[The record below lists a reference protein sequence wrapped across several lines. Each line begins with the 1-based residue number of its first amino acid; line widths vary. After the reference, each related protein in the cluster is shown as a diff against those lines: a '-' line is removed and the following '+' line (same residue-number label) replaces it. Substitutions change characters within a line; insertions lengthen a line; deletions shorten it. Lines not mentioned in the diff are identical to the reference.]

1 MEVRLTSITLC
12 QKSVSISCKNLRA
25 TRDPVLFY
33 EYIKEIVGLVTLT
46 KATIEKYKRTPRKF
60 PTSLLT
66 FSAD

>member
-1 MEVRLTSITLC
+1 
-12 QKSVSISCKNLRA
+12 
-25 TRDPVLFY
+25 VLFY

-66 FSAD
+66 FSADWNGNEFE